1 MTCALRRRS
10 AFTLIELLVV
20 IAIIAILIGLLLPA
34 VQKIREAANR
44 MSCTNHMKQLGLA
57 CHNFHDTT
65 GVVPPSRTASGG
77 FPALSVPANAYNGWA
92 AWLLPYIEQDNVSRI
107 YNHQLHFGHNNN
119 RQAIMT
125 QIKIFYCPSTPQRNR
140 VAPTFSHGGFTIS
153 NAACTDYAVMRHVE
167 QSLWTSFPSNVDQ
180 YVVDGNNFGPFSYNS
195 GSLFRTHSWASVTDG
210 LSNTIFYS
218 EDAGRPQRYGSQR
231 QLVAGTW
238 GGSAWADEASE
249 FGLHGCTPSTTTN
262 DIRPGLKPMN
272 CTNNGEPYSF
282 HSGGCNFG
290 MCDGSVRFIR
300 ESIPMRTF
308 ARLVTASGGEVIDN
322 F

>member
-1 MTCALRRRS
+1 MNRARARQPG
-10 AFTLIELLVV
+10 FTLIELLVV

-44 MSCTNHMKQLGLA
+44 MSCTNNMKQLGLA
-57 CHNFHDTT
+57 CHNFHDVT

-77 FPALSVPANAYNGWA
+77 FPALNIPANAYNGWA
-92 AWLLPYIEQDNVSRI
+92 SWLLAYIEQDNVARI
-107 YNHQLHFGHNNN
+107 YNHQLHFGHASN
-119 RQAIMT
+119 RDAIKT

-140 VAPTFSHGGFTIS
+140 IAPTFTHGGFTIS
-153 NAACTDYAVMRHVE
+153 DAACTDYAVVRHVE
-167 QSLWTSFPSNVDQ
+167 PSLWTSFPNDVDQ
-180 YVVDGNNFGPFSYNS
+180 YQDGANNVGPYSYNS
-195 GSLFRTHSWASVTDG
+195 GSTIRVMSWAAVTDG
-210 LSNTIFYS
+210 LSNTIFYV
-218 EDAGRPQRYGSQR
+218 EDAGRPNRYLTGRVQIS
-231 QLVAGTW
+231 GTW

-249 FGLHGCTPSTTTN
+249 FGLHGCTPSATA

-282 HSGGCNFG
+282 HTGGCNHG

-300 ESIPMRTF
+300 ESIPIRTY
-308 ARLVTASGGEVIDN
+308 ARLITANGGEVVPD